1 MYIVLEPNDILTIH
15 EGCYGDTS
23 CSGTVVLAVY
33 SSNSSSYD
41 DDSHH
46 YYSPSNDDRS
56 NSSSSNVTFS
66 FECSGNKPAVIASIN
81 ECSIMIAGNTLE
93 STCQYS
99 PTPQPTSNDP
109 VQIEVVQTITGCSY
123 DDYLLAQTKYDK
135 TFKQAIVESLGD
147 TGVTISISDIL
158 NFQVQ
163 DTTGMRRKLL
173 QTPTPTLSISYT
185 VQSSSLSA
193 SSLTNALTQ
202 ALSPTTFT
210 NTLQEAAAANGA
222 TGFATA
228 TASAPVITN
237 TSPTSAPT
245 VKPTSASESIVSHVK
260 KSKVGAIVG
269 AIVAVLV
276 VGVCSFILYRHYLK
290 KQGKSSVEVD
300 ANTNNPLA
308 HRITFQTT
316 ETDSKMP
323 AAKVAD
329 ATVTSNPV
337 HSTNHPGERA
347 V

>member
-1 MYIVLEPNDILTIH
+1 
-15 EGCYGDTS
+15 
-23 CSGTVVLAVY
+23 
-33 SSNSSSYD
+33 
-41 DDSHH
+41 
-46 YYSPSNDDRS
+46 
-56 NSSSSNVTFS
+56 
-66 FECSGNKPAVIASIN
+66 
-81 ECSIMIAGNTLE
+81 MIAGNTLE

-109 VQIEVVQTITGCSY
+109 VQIEVVQTITDCPY

-135 TFKQAIVESLGD
+135 TFKQAIVESLQ
-147 TGVTISISDIL
+147 TTSSVSISISDIL

-193 SSLTNALTQ
+193 SSLSTALTQ

-210 NTLQEAAAANGA
+210 NTLQTAATANGA
-222 TGFATA
+222 TGFTTA

-276 VGVCSFILYRHYLK
+276 VGVCCFILYRHYLK
-290 KQGKSSVEVD
+290 KQGKSSVNID
-300 ANTNNPLA
+300 SNTINPLD
-308 HRITFQTT
+308 HRVTMVTT
-316 ETDSKMP
+316 ETDSKMS
-323 AAKVAD
+323 AAKRIGMTPSEAEMGAV
-329 ATVTSNPV
+329 SNAL
-337 HSTNHPGERA
+337 HNDNGARA

>member
-1 MYIVLEPNDILTIH
+1 MSIVLEPNDVLTIY
-15 EGCYGDTS
+15 EGCYLEEQ
-23 CSGTVVLAVY
+23 CSGTVMLVESVVPNTTLSY
-33 SSNSSSYD
+33 SFKCFD
-41 DDSHH
+41 D
-46 YYSPSNDDRS
+46 YPEVIINNDE
-56 NSSSSNVTFS
+56 T
-66 FECSGNKPAVIASIN
+66 CSKMSGAYP
-81 ECSIMIAGNTLE
+81 LE
-93 STCQYS
+93 STCQFS
-99 PTPQPTSNDP
+99 PTLQPTSRDP
-109 VQIEVVQTITGCSY
+109 VQIAVVQTITGCSY
-123 DDYLLAQTKYDK
+123 DDYLAEQTKYDK
-135 TFKQAIVESLGD
+135 TFKQAIVASLQ
-147 TGVTISISDIL
+147 TTSSVTISIDDIL
-158 NFQVQ
+158 NFHVQ

-193 SSLTNALTQ
+193 SSLSTALTQ

-210 NTLQEAAAANGA
+210 STLQTAAAANGA
-222 TGFATA
+222 TGFTTA

-245 VKPTSASESIVSHVK
+245 LKPTSTSIDSLVK
-260 KSKVGAIVG
+260 HPPLGAIIG
-269 AIVAVLV
+269 AIAAVLV
-276 VGVCSFILYRHYLK
+276 IGVCSFILYRHYLK

-316 ETDSKMP
+316 ESDSKMP

>member
-1 MYIVLEPNDILTIH
+1 MTIVLLPNDILTIH

-46 YYSPSNDDRS
+46 YYSQSNDDRS

-66 FECSGNKPAVIASIN
+66 YSFECSGNKPAVIASIN
-81 ECSIMIAGNTLE
+81 DCNYMIAGNTLE
-93 STCQYS
+93 STCEYP
-99 PTPQPTSNDP
+99 PTPQPTSNNP
-109 VQIEVVQTITGCSY
+109 VQIEVVQTITGCAY

-135 TFKQAIVESLGD
+135 TFKQAIVESLVD
-147 TGVTISISDIL
+147 TGVTISIDDIL

-163 DTTGMRRKLL
+163 DATTRRKLL
-173 QTPTPTLSISYT
+173 QTPTLSISYT

-193 SSLTNALTQ
+193 SSLSTALTQ

-210 NTLQEAAAANGA
+210 NTLQTAAAANGA
-222 TGFATA
+222 TGLTTA

-245 VKPTSASESIVSHVK
+245 VKPTSASESIVSLVK

-269 AIVAVLV
+269 AIVAVLF
-276 VGVCSFILYRHYLK
+276 VGVCCFILYRHYLK
-290 KQGKSSVEVD
+290 KQGKSSVNIES
-300 ANTNNPLA
+300 NTTNPLD
-308 HRITFQTT
+308 HRVTMVTT
-316 ETDSKMP
+316 ETDSRMS
-323 AAKVAD
+323 AAKGLV
-329 ATVTSNPV
+329 
-337 HSTNHPGERA
+337 
-347 V
+347 

>member
-66 FECSGNKPAVIASIN
+66 FECSGNKPAVITSIN

-109 VQIEVVQTITGCSY
+109 VQIEVVQTITDCPY

-135 TFKQAIVESLGD
+135 TFKQAIVASLQ
-147 TGVTISISDIL
+147 TTSSVTISISDIL

-193 SSLTNALTQ
+193 SSLSTALTQ

-210 NTLQEAAAANGA
+210 NTLQTAAAANGA
-222 TGFATA
+222 TGFTTA

-245 VKPTSASESIVSHVK
+245 VKPTSTSIDSLVK
-260 KSKVGAIVG
+260 HPPLGAIIG
-269 AIVAVLV
+269 AIAAVLV

>member
-1 MYIVLEPNDILTIH
+1 
-15 EGCYGDTS
+15 
-23 CSGTVVLAVY
+23 
-33 SSNSSSYD
+33 
-41 DDSHH
+41 
-46 YYSPSNDDRS
+46 
-56 NSSSSNVTFS
+56 
-66 FECSGNKPAVIASIN
+66 
-81 ECSIMIAGNTLE
+81 MIAGNTLE
-93 STCQYS
+93 STCQFP

-109 VQIEVVQTITGCSY
+109 VQIAVVQTITGCSY
-123 DDYLLAQTKYDK
+123 DDYLAEQTKYDK
-135 TFKQAIVESLGD
+135 TFKQAIVASLQ
-147 TGVTISISDIL
+147 TTSSVTISIDDIL

-163 DTTGMRRKLL
+163 DATTRRKLL
-173 QTPTPTLSISYT
+173 QIPTLSISYT
-185 VQSSSLSA
+185 LQSSSLSA
-193 SSLTNALTQ
+193 SSLSTALTQ

-210 NTLQEAAAANGA
+210 NTLQTAAAANGA
-222 TGFATA
+222 TGFTAA

-245 VKPTSASESIVSHVK
+245 LKPTSTSIDSLVK
-260 KSKVGAIVG
+260 HPPLGAIIG
-269 AIVAVLV
+269 AIAAVLV